1 MLLWKVKYKITIKTG
16 SSDGAGTDSNVSLEI
31 FGKNGATHKILLDK
45 SLSLKKEVDL
55 FEIGNTDLFEVE
67 AANVG
72 KVIKKPH
79 VALH

>member
-1 MLLWKVKYKITIKTG
+1 
-16 SSDGAGTDSNVSLEI
+16 LEI